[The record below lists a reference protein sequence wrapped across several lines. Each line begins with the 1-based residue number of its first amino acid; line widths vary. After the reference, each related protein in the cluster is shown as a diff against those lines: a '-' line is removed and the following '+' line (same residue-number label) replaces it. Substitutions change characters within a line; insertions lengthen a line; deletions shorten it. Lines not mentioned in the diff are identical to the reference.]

1 MEDGNP
7 NDDNGIVF
15 NRCAPDHYGKRAPA
29 RINNQFYRTLRHY

>member
-15 NRCAPDHYGKRAPA
+15 NRCAPDHYGERAPA
-29 RINNQFYRTLRHY
+29 QHATRTK